1 MTPIHVPST
10 CVAQNCIGCSITGCI
25 DEKHPSKSEE
35 YNHYNVSFT
44 TPQDLAFRGFQT
56 LNFVHF
62 CDEQKN
68 IRKVKDLE
76 ITAAGGPALLV
87 ARELPTAELV

>member
-1 MTPIHVPST
+1 M
-10 CVAQNCIGCSITGCI
+10 VAQLAAQLTSQRAVSVDQRNKVEESVLGCI
-25 DEKHPSKSEE
+25 NENNPG
-35 YNHYNVSFT
+35 VAFT
-44 TPQDLAFRGFQT
+44 TRRDLSVRAFQT